1 MWYFSSPE
9 VVFGQGA
16 LTHLAMLQGRRAF
29 IVTDQTMVSLGFVD
43 KVVEQLQ
50 AAGLAHHV
58 FAEVEPEPSLQT
70 VQRGAQAMLD
80 YAPDWI
86 IGLGGGSAMDAAKA
100 MWVLYE
106 HPEMRPEEINPISPL
121 LMRQKARLIAI
132 PTTSGTGAEATWAIV
147 LTDTEAQRK
156 LGLGSRENMADIAIV
171 DPELAAAMP
180 PHLTASTGMDAL
192 THAIEGYASTWR
204 NDFCDGLCLQAA
216 KLVMEWL
223 PKAYADGSDLEARE
237 KMHNAACIAG
247 LGFGNS
253 MAALAHSMGHSLG
266 AAFHLP
272 HGRCVGLLLPYTME
286 FAANGGG
293 TRYVEIAR
301 FLGLPASSDEALSRP
316 DSPSRPPFREVR
328 RDGDSESEGTAGLVA
343 AIRQLARGIGEP
355 LSLQEAGISGEE
367 LAAKMPRLVDYTA
380 NDATMACS
388 TRSPSNQEIQR
399 LFEYAW
405 AGKSI
410 DF

>member
-147 LTDTEAQRK
+147 LTDMEAQRK

-171 DPELAAAMP
+171 DPELAVAMP
-180 PHLTASTGMDAL
+180 PSLTAATGLDAL

-223 PKAYADGSDLEARE
+223 PKAYADGTDLEARE

-253 MAALAHSMGHSLG
+253 MAALAHAMGHSLG

-272 HGRCVGLLLPYTME
+272 HGRCVSLFLPYTIE
-286 FAANGGG
+286 FAAHGGG
-293 TRYVEIAR
+293 TRYAEIAR
-301 FLGLPASSDEALSRP
+301 FLGLPASNET
-316 DSPSRPPFREVR
+316 
-328 RDGDSESEGTAGLVA
+328 EGAASLVA
-343 AIRQLARGIGEP
+343 AIRQLARSIGEP
-355 LSLQEAGISGEE
+355 LSLQEAGISSEE